1 MEKIK
6 TILSINSGSSSLKFK
21 LFSDTH
27 SLRALVSGS
36 VTGIGS
42 EKATCDI
49 IPTEGNPFSYKDLVL
64 RSASEAAILILE
76 WLKQQEQ
83 YNIIGI
89 GHRIVHGGMK
99 YNDPALINDEM
110 ISELKELKTLAPSL
124 NQAVLSIIRIFRQG
138 FPSIPQAA
146 CFDNSNSLSCEYITS
161 QLQQLDI
168 LENQKIIIAHL
179 GNGCSM
185 TALKGLKSIDSSMG
199 FSPVHDMNLLL
210 QSEYNDRNSREA
222 IHLFCYHAKKQIGAL
237 SAAMGGLDILV
248 FTGGIGEHHP
258 RIRLRICNDLEFLG
272 IRLNDVLNKQSFS
285 NISGSNS
292 RVNVYVIRTNEE
304 IVIARSI
311 RSCIESKIDYSPDGT
326 ANNKKTGADRSALL
340 SMYLRDHTQYIPL
353 KQTGNYS

>member
-1 MEKIK
+1 LEKIK
-6 TILSINSGSSSLKFK
+6 SILSINSGSSSLKFK
-21 LFSDTH
+21 LLSDTQ
-27 SLRALVSGS
+27 SLRTLVSGNVS
-36 VTGIGS
+36 GIGS
-42 EKATCDI
+42 DKAACDI
-49 IPTEGNPFSYKDLVL
+49 IPTEGNPFSYKDIVIK
-64 RSASEAAILILE
+64 SASEAAILILE

-99 YNDPALINDEM
+99 HNDAALINDKM

-124 NQAVLSIIRIFRQG
+124 NQAVLSVIWIFRQG

-146 CFDNSNSLSCEYITS
+146 CFDSSNSLSCEYIIT
-161 QLQQLDI
+161 QLEQLDI

-185 TALKGLKSIDSSMG
+185 TALKGSKSVDSSMG
-199 FSPVHDMNLLL
+199 FSPVPDMNHLL
-210 QSEYNDRNSREA
+210 QSEYNDNNSREA
-222 IHLFCYHAKKQIGAL
+222 IHLFCHHAKKQIGAL
-237 SAAMGGLDILV
+237 SASMGGLDILV

-258 RIRLRICNDLEFLG
+258 RIRLRICNGLEFLG
-272 IRLNDVLNKQSFS
+272 IRLNDVLNKQSFA

-311 RSCIESKIDYSPDGT
+311 RSCIESQNDYSSDDHTG
-326 ANNKKTGADRSALL
+326 NKKTEADHSALL
-340 SMYLRDHTQYIPL
+340 TIQLPDHTQDIPL
-353 KQTGNYS
+353 KQAINNS